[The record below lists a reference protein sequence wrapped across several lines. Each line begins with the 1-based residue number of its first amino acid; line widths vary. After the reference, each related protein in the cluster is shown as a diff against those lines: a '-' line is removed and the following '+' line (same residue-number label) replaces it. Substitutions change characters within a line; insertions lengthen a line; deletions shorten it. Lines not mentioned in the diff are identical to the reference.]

1 MNYLMNYKEYG
12 DTSNPT
18 IMLIHGEFLSA
29 WNYDLI
35 IDQLKDR
42 YHILLP
48 LLDGHQGSKEHF
60 ISIEHIAKKIIEDI
74 NNHYDGQLALIG
86 GLSLGG
92 QILCE
97 MLSIKDDICQY
108 AIIESA
114 DVMKEKSFVAKPK
127 DQLSYRLSLH
137 NYHLNRKQKKQ
148 YKESSK
154 IDKEDFIKINEA
166 MRHYVLKETIANTKA
181 KVYVEVGSKEKN
193 YIPSCTHIHHT
204 IKKSQM
210 IIMYRYAHGDF
221 SLNHVSSYTNLI
233 TKLMKQK
240 NTRK

>member
-60 ISIEHIAKKIIEDI
+60 ISIE
-74 NNHYDGQLALIG
+74 QLALIG

-166 MRHYVLKETIANTKA
+166 MRHYVLKETIASTKA

-221 SLNHVSSYTNLI
+221 SLNHVSSYANLI

-240 NTRK
+240 NTRS

>member
-114 DVMKEKSFVAKPK
+114 DVM
-127 DQLSYRLSLH
+127 
-137 NYHLNRKQKKQ
+137 
-148 YKESSK
+148 
-154 IDKEDFIKINEA
+154 
-166 MRHYVLKETIANTKA
+166 
-181 KVYVEVGSKEKN
+181 
-193 YIPSCTHIHHT
+193 
-204 IKKSQM
+204 
-210 IIMYRYAHGDF
+210 
-221 SLNHVSSYTNLI
+221 
-233 TKLMKQK
+233 
-240 NTRK
+240 